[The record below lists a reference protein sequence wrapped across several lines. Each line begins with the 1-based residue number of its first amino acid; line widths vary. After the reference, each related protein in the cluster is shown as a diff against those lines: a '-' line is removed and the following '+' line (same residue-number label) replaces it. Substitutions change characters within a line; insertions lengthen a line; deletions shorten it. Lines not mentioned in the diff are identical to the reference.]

1 MYTTRKTAPVSL
13 PRPSSKIYSVYRFIT
28 TLDYSE
34 SALLAALLAR
44 LVVILRHRS
53 NLDPHAVAS
62 LVSRPMSHTPAV
74 LLTHNG
80 WVGSA
85 KLPVPSVTPSGHFGT
100 P

>member
-1 MYTTRKTAPVSL
+1 VLTTCSKDRGPAAEGWDVLYPQNGTSVTAAPTIIQNIL
-13 PRPSSKIYSVYRFIT
+13 CIQIYC

-74 LLTHNG
+74 R
-80 WVGSA
+80 S
-85 KLPVPSVTPSGHFGT
+85 S
-100 P
+100 